1 VKHKDAPEPDDPD
14 AFARSVREEE
24 WDDPDNQEEDDDDSQ
39 GEEYDGNEDETD
51 EEYQAS
57 LDLGEEL
64 AKDLQRARDRSDDLE
79 LPVESNFEAIG
90 ITSRAEACAAMWT
103 NRATNPERSATVDP
117 DSDDEYALVIE
128 DDGFTAQEYGTAL
141 ALRGFNVLYAFSVE
155 EALKTLE
162 QYDDRVSLVVID
174 IRMPTGDY
182 FSEFETVGGRKT
194 GVFLAQEIL
203 DSSAARRVVALTNS
217 TDSLDI
223 SWFEARENCYFCQKR
238 NFPPELFANYVRSTV
253 MKDLSDLKCF
263 IIHGH
268 DKATAL
274 ELKNYLQNRIG
285 LPEPIILSERRSK
298 NMTIIE
304 KLEHYLKDADYVFA
318 IFTPDDF
325 VVKPTKA
332 KRARQNVVF
341 EFGYVLGLLGRTTG
355 RVFFLHKGDVELPSD
370 LHGVIYIDIAQG
382 VDAAGEDIRR
392 ELDDLLS

>member
-1 VKHKDAPEPDDPD
+1 VKRKDSPEPDDSG

-24 WDDPDNQEEDDDDSQ
+24 WGDPNNSYEEDSDDVQ
-39 GEEYDGNEDETD
+39 GEEYDENEDETD
-51 EEYQAS
+51 EENQAS

-64 AKDLQRARDRSDDLE
+64 AEGLQRARNRSDDFE
-79 LPVESNFEAIG
+79 LPEESNFEAIG
-90 ITSRAEACAAMWT
+90 ITSRVGACAAMWAG
-103 NRATNPERSATVDP
+103 RATNPERDAAQ
-117 DSDDEYALVIE
+117 DSGDEYALVIE

-162 QYDDRVSLVVID
+162 QYDDRVSLVVVD

-238 NFPPELFANYVRSTV
+238 NFSPELFANYVRSTV
-253 MKDLSDLKCF
+253 MKDVSDLKCF

-268 DKATAL
+268 DKAAAL

-298 NMTIIE
+298 NMTVIE

-325 VVKPTKA
+325 VVKPIKA